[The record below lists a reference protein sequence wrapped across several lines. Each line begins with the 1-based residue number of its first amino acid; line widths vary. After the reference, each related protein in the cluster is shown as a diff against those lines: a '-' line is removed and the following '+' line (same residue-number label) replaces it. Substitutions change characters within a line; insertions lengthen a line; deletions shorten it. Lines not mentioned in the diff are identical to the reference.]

1 MIFDACKKG
10 SLSDIKKDLIAKK
23 MWKVI
28 KYILYQLAEALS
40 YLKSMKVAH
49 RDLKVHSLI
58 GSLPI

>member
-23 MWKVI
+23 MRNVI

-49 RDLKVHSLI
+49 RDLKVHSLTS
-58 GSLPI
+58 SLQI